1 MMNMPS
7 EEDMT
12 IKIKLPRRE
21 PLPPKDWALSILR
34 RSSVTDWPDPIE
46 YARWVRSVAMAG
58 AEGKE
63 SYLDSLEREWQD
75 HARSYV
81 RRANAKL
88 RGAGESGVEQH

>member
-1 MMNMPS
+1 MKN
-7 EEDMT
+7 
-12 IKIKLPRRE
+12 KL
-21 PLPPKDWALSILR
+21 PLPPKDWALAILR

-75 HARSYV
+75 HARGYA
-81 RRANAKL
+81 RRANAPHERPPTKTL
-88 RGAGESGVEQH
+88 